1 MKQDAHAWRAFG
13 ALVLLTLLFT
23 LAACKKDE
31 PMTRSDDSNDSAGRN
46 GDEPEQDAASSE
58 SELEDP
64 RIGPDGAVQV
74 RVNPEDDCD
83 TVNAAGS
90 TYFLCPALQ
99 PNTTA
104 LGLCWAA
111 GSTLVTINDADENQ
125 TLVDNMVDDTYWI
138 GFNDAT
144 DEDDWTWA
152 QGSPGSS
159 YENWDEGQPADAD
172 FVYISR
178 ETGRWSTSTND
189 PRPYICEVWQ

>member
-13 ALVLLTLLFT
+13 ALAFLTLLFA
-23 LAACKKDE
+23 LAACKKEEAMTGNDSDE
-31 PMTRSDDSNDSAGRN
+31 PAETPS
-46 GDEPEQDAASSE
+46 EVPEEDAASSE
-58 SELEDP
+58 GELEDP

-74 RVNPEDDCD
+74 RENPEDVCE
-83 TVNAAGS
+83 TVDAAGS
-90 TYFLCPALQ
+90 TYFFCPALQ
-99 PNTTA
+99 SNTMA

-125 TLVDNMVDDTYWI
+125 TLVDNMVEDTYWI

-144 DEDDWTWA
+144 DEDMWTWA

>member
-1 MKQDAHAWRAFG
+1 MKQDAHAQRAFG
-13 ALVLLTLLFT
+13 ALALLLTLLFA
-23 LAACKKDE
+23 LAACKKE
-31 PMTRSDDSNDSAGRN
+31 EAMTSNDSAGR
-46 GDEPEQDAASSE
+46 GGEEPEEEPAE

-74 RVNPEDDCD
+74 RENPEDECE
-83 TVNAAGS
+83 TLNAAGS

-99 PNTTA
+99 SNTMA

-125 TLVDNMVDDTYWI
+125 TLVDNMVEDTYWI

-144 DEDDWTWA
+144 DEDMWTWA